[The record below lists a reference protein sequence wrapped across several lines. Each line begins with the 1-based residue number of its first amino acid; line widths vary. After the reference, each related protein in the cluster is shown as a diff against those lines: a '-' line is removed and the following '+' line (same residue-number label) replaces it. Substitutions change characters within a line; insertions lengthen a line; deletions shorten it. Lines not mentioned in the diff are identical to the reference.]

1 MFPQMCK
8 RAGGG
13 AVVLT
18 LGLAGVA
25 AWVLFAGPAQHPLSE
40 TFTRHGSL
48 RPTGYPQLVSITPL
62 PAPDGETDGAMC
74 QLVPVRANAG
84 LMAALLQQRPA
95 TGSSAPSSSE
105 AKAGVDAD
113 RSPVRILRDTYPTFS
128 AAIVDPDRNEILAQ
142 DENLANIMV
151 FDRMDNTPPSA
162 SFTEP
167 KRMIGGPKT
176 TLEFEC
182 GIYVDPKTGDIYT
195 VANDTGNR
203 LAIFS
208 HEAKGNVAPDR
219 VLKTPHGTYG
229 IAVDEAKQEMYLS
242 LQGGSVVVYNKMA
255 KGDDKPIRTL
265 EGPRTKLGGVH
276 GIAIDT
282 KRKLMFLANHG
293 NFHAKGPNTGGRI
306 EPSSITVYPLD
317 ASGDTPP
324 LRVLQGPK
332 TQLNWP
338 ALIYADADHGEL
350 YIANDGDDS
359 VLVFQETDDGDAA
372 PTRVIKGPKANLREP
387 SSVFVDTKNDELV
400 VANMGN
406 HSTNVYRRTANGNVA
421 PLRIIRSAPAGK
433 IALAIV
439 NPGAVAYDSKRD
451 ELLVPN

>member
-1 MFPQMCK
+1 MLPAL
-8 RAGGG
+8 RRRRSGG
-13 AVVLT
+13 AVVIT
-18 LGLAGVA
+18 LVLCGIAIGVLSIGLGERLLSSAVSQTDGSPRLISVA
-25 AWVLFAGPAQHPLSE
+25 PLAATEADGEMCQWLPASAASE
-40 TFTRHGSL
+40 TSL
-48 RPTGYPQLVSITPL
+48 F
-62 PAPDGETDGAMC
+62 E
-74 QLVPVRANAG
+74 
-84 LMAALLQQRPA
+84 QRPA
-95 TGSSAPSSSE
+95 TLGASSASAADNPASNN
-105 AKAGVDAD
+105 AD
-113 RSPVRILRDTYPTFS
+113 RTPIRTLRDTYPTFS

-142 DENLANIMV
+142 DENLANIMI
-151 FDRMDNTPPSA
+151 FDRMANTPA
-162 SFTEP
+162 KADFTEP

-203 LAIFS
+203 LAIFP
-208 HEAKGNVAPDR
+208 HEAKGNVAPQR
-219 VLKTPHGTYG
+219 VLNTPHGTYG

-242 LQGGSVVVYNKMA
+242 LQGGAVVVYRKTA
-255 KGDDKPIRTL
+255 TGDEKPLRRL

-282 KRKLMFLANHG
+282 KRSLMFLANHG
-293 NFHAKGPNTGGRI
+293 NFHARGNTGGRI
-306 EPSSITVYPLD
+306 EPSSITVYLLD
-317 ASGDTPP
+317 VSGDTAP
-324 LRVLQGPK
+324 LRVLQGPR

-359 VLVFQETDDGDAA
+359 VLVFKESDEGDVA
-372 PTRVIKGPKANLREP
+372 PTRVIKGAKANLREP
-387 SSVFVDTKNDELV
+387 SSVYVDTKNDELV

-406 HSTNVYRRTANGNVA
+406 HSTNVYRRTANGDVS
-421 PLRIIRSAPAGK
+421 PLRVIRSAPAGK

-439 NPGAVAYDSKRD
+439 NPGAVAYDDKRD